1 MCSDHPVRQVEIG
14 DLSGTCMH
22 LEAGQRCFPNAKANQ
37 PPPSRLTPTFFLWQV
52 CAYRCI
58 TSYET
63 KTMENFSLC
72 VLQKNNCMG
81 NSAQIPV
88 LPDPTPLARFRG
100 EAVTQESAQDMFMGW
115 LGKEAFSWKVVSMPE
130 CFDSSGVS
138 RGKARLG
145 IVCPGTSDGHPFVLA
160 LALATFCLVF
170 SKLNPSTT
178 GCVHFWVQ
186 LGGRVD

>member
-1 MCSDHPVRQVEIG
+1 MCARG
-14 DLSGTCMH
+14 NGTEMF
-22 LEAGQRCFPNAKANQ
+22 LNAKGNH
-37 PPPSRLTPTFFLWQV
+37 PPPRPIDIDFLLWQV

-88 LPDPTPLARFRG
+88 LPNPAPLARFRG

-130 CFDSSGVS
+130 CFESQKWFPGGK
-138 RGKARLG
+138 RGWASFVPVPATVIHLFLLSLSLRL
-145 IVCPGTSDGHPFVLA
+145 L
-160 LALATFCLVF
+160 
-170 SKLNPSTT
+170 
-178 GCVHFWVQ
+178 
-186 LGGRVD
+186 

>member
-1 MCSDHPVRQVEIG
+1 MCTRG
-14 DLSGTCMH
+14 SGT
-22 LEAGQRCFPNAKANQ
+22 EIFPNATPLAYWY
-37 PPPSRLTPTFFLWQV
+37 RLTSYANRVWQV

-100 EAVTQESAQDMFMGW
+100 EAVTQESAQDIFMGW
-115 LGKEAFSWKVVSMPE
+115 LGKEAFSWKVVSMP
-130 CFDSSGVS
+130 
-138 RGKARLG
+138 
-145 IVCPGTSDGHPFVLA
+145 
-160 LALATFCLVF
+160 
-170 SKLNPSTT
+170 
-178 GCVHFWVQ
+178 
-186 LGGRVD
+186 

>member
-1 MCSDHPVRQVEIG
+1 MSVG
-14 DLSGTCMH
+14 DRRYLSGTCVH
-22 LEAGQRCFPNAKANQ
+22 VEVGQRYFRTQEQTNPPDLFAPNCGC
-37 PPPSRLTPTFFLWQV
+37 QV

-130 CFDSSGVS
+130 SFDS
-138 RGKARLG
+138 
-145 IVCPGTSDGHPFVLA
+145 
-160 LALATFCLVF
+160 
-170 SKLNPSTT
+170 
-178 GCVHFWVQ
+178 
-186 LGGRVD
+186 